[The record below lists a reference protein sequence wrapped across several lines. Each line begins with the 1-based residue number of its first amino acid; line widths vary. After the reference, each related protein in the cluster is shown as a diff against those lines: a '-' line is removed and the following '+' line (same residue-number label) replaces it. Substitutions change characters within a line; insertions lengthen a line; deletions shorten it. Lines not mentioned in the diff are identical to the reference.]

1 MKRWTILLYGIFSY
15 LMFFGV
21 FLYMV
26 LFIGNIW
33 VAKSLDSEPFSSFGF
48 ALAVNVFLIFAF
60 AVQHSAMA
68 RPRFK
73 RWFTKIIPGSA
84 ERSTYVL
91 ASNIAVILILVFW
104 QPMGGMI
111 WQAEN
116 ELLKS
121 AIYAIYF
128 LGWVV
133 LFLSTCMICHFDLF
147 GLRQVW
153 LQFKGE
159 KYSNYEFRV
168 PFAYKY
174 VRHPIYV
181 GWLMIVWAAPV
192 MTVAHLVFSLGMTVY
207 ILVAVPWEEN
217 DLIATFGDKY
227 TDYQKQVPML
237 IPNPLAQK
245 NGRELENA
253 RKANSYFRQ

>member
-1 MKRWTILLYGIFSY
+1 
-15 LMFFGV
+15 MFFGV

-26 LFIGNIW
+26 LFIGNLW
-33 VAKSLDSEPFSSFGF
+33 APKSLDGEPVSNFGY
-48 ALAVNVFLIFAF
+48 AIAMNAVLMIAF
-60 AVQHSAMA
+60 GIQHSAMA

-73 RWFTKIIPGSA
+73 RWITKYIPKSA
-84 ERSTYVL
+84 ERSTYVM
-91 ASNIAVILILVFW
+91 ASNVAVILIMVFW
-104 QPMGGMI
+104 QPIGGVI
-111 WQAEN
+111 WQADS

-121 AIYAIYF
+121 VIYTFYF

-153 LQFKGE
+153 LHFNGK
-159 KYSNYEFRV
+159 KYTNYEFRV

-181 GWLMIVWAAPV
+181 GWLMIVWAAPM
-192 MTVAHLVFSLGMTVY
+192 MTVAHLIFSLGMTAY
-207 ILVAVPWEEN
+207 ILLAVPWEEN

-227 TDYQKQVPML
+227 TDYQRQVPML
-237 IPNPLAQK
+237 MPNPLVQK
-245 NGRELENA
+245 ERV
-253 RKANSYFRQ
+253 